1 MKRNLKT
8 LSWVAMMLLLLV
20 SIPRPVVAPAAI
32 AKTQNTELLGWTEV
46 AQNSIQQSAVFD
58 TSQSY
63 ASGIAVITALSSTT
77 AHTGTEVIIL
87 KGSSTA
93 DDDWTEVTRY
103 VCCIGT
109 AFKSDFAGD
118 EAAGQNVLSI
128 TNPATGNLDH
138 DAKWVFI
145 EHTGTIANC
154 EIAYQTAN
162 SGDAGDT
169 ITVLDVTTH
178 AQTAADSDVY
188 TCDAA
193 VSAVD
198 TRSIQV
204 AADGSRY
211 KVIWNN
217 KYDADGSTVHVMA
230 RGTKMTGI

>member
-1 MKRNLKT
+1 MNRYLRT
-8 LSWVAMMLLLLV
+8 MLWIGVIFLVAV
-20 SIPRPVVAPAAI
+20 SIPRPEPSQAAI

-46 AQNSIQQSAVFD
+46 AQNAIQQSAVFD
-58 TSQSY
+58 TSASY
-63 ASGIAVITALSSTT
+63 ASGLAIITALSTTT

-103 VCCIGT
+103 TCCVGT
-109 AFKSDFAGD
+109 GFKSDFGGD
-118 EAAGQNVLSI
+118 EAAAQTVLSV
-128 TNPATGNLDH
+128 TNPTTGNLDH
-138 DAKWVFI
+138 DGKWIFI

-154 EIAYQTAN
+154 EIAFQTAN
-162 SGDAGDT
+162 SADAGDT
-169 ITVLDVTTH
+169 ITVMDGLTH
-178 AQTAADSDVY
+178 AQTSADSDVY

-198 TRSIQV
+198 TRSIPV

-211 KVIWNN
+211 KIIWNN